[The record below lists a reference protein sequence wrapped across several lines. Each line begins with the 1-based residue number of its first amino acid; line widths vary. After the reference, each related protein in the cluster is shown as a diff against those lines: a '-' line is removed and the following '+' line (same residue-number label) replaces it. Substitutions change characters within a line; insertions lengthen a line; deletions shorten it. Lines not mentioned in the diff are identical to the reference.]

1 MATDKDNE
9 LFPEF
14 EETVF
19 YKSWLAAVLTGGLSE
34 EQITSSL
41 KLARQIYDR
50 VANRVLD
57 RDIEF

>member
-19 YKSWLAAVLTGGLSE
+19 YRSWLAAVMTGQLSE

-41 KLARQIYDR
+41 KLARGIYDR
-50 VANRVLD
+50 CASRVLD
-57 RDIEF
+57 HDIEF